1 MILGMLETLPSGFVK
16 VWVGEFVQLGRS
28 VIDERLVELLVT
40 EFVPVNG
47 GLFVALMSLPPRMI
61 VGSAA
66 AAPMTPI
73 IVARTEN
80 AKTEERPMMI

>member
-1 MILGMLETLPSGFVK
+1 MLVTLPSEFVK
-16 VWVGEFVQLGRS
+16 VWVGEFVQPGRS
-28 VIDERLVELLVT
+28 VIDERLVELLVI

-66 AAPMTPI
+66 ATPMTPI

-80 AKTEERPMMI
+80 AKTEESPMMI